1 MSRAV
6 GDSYAIVTR
15 LLDVVLPPSDGAIAT
30 EDQLEALLA
39 SVVARVVAASDR
51 TRSDPPTGLE
61 EAVDV
66 AVWLLARDGG
76 GTGAAGAGGAGA
88 RGAKRN

>member
-30 EDQLEALLA
+30 ESQLDARLE
-39 SVVARVVAASDR
+39 SVVARVVGSDQ
-51 TRSDPPTGLE
+51 TRSDTTTELE
-61 EAVDV
+61 EAVGV
-66 AVWLLARDGG
+66 AVWLLARD
-76 GTGAAGAGGAGA
+76 AVERA
-88 RGAKRN
+88 RPGLVARVLGAKRN